1 MMIDGSIELRE
12 AVKATARGNTE
23 LLELDSAL
31 SEIAVEQCSLLHKCR
46 FVSDESRF
54 YHKTDEVAEITKT
67 LKILN
72 G

>member
-1 MMIDGSIELRE
+1 MNDGSIELRE
-12 AVKATARGNTE
+12 VVKAVASGNQE
-23 LLELDSAL
+23 VLELDSAL
-31 SEIAVEQCSLLHKCR
+31 PNMGVEQCSLLHKCR

-67 LKILN
+67 LKILK